1 MTRNR
6 CTAPRAALHSE
17 ADRGREKGEN
27 ERAEKCSGW
36 RARREQMSGSKACKQ
51 DGAEEGGKKKK
62 LEHEKAEE
70 EETGELLVKK
80 KKKNQCDNLSG
91 GERK

>member
-51 DGAEEGGKKKK
+51 DGAEEGGGKKK

-70 EETGELLVKK
+70 EGDGRAARKK
-80 KKKNQCDNLSG
+80 KIKKKSM
-91 GERK
+91 

>member
-51 DGAEEGGKKKK
+51 DGAEEGGEKKK

-70 EETGELLVKK
+70 EGDGRAARKK
-80 KKKNQCDNLSG
+80 KIKKKSM
-91 GERK
+91 